1 MSSRSDYPVVI
12 VGAGP
17 AGSAA
22 AFILARKGLR
32 PLLAERFTFPREKV
46 CGDGLTFRS
55 LSTLKELNL
64 YDRVSSHPSALPV
77 KEARAVTP
85 EKTVFSGPIPLLP
98 DGTVG
103 FISLPRR
110 ELDLIL
116 ARAAVEAGAEF
127 AEDFTVTEILKE
139 NGKTA
144 GVAGIQEGR
153 ERIVRS
159 NLVIGADGAHSIVAR
174 EAGLYRF
181 RRHFCEVAIRAYFT
195 DLDEPVNWLELYYDK
210 RIIPGF
216 AWLFP
221 LANNI
226 CNIGIG
232 LRMDRLKK
240 RSLKTIYQE
249 FISDYPPLKK
259 RLKKAKMLA
268 HPRGTLIT
276 GYGNSGN
283 IFSDGVLLA
292 GDAASLSDPLVGE
305 GVGEAL
311 LSGVAAGETAARAI
325 SAGDFSGSFLKQ
337 YQKEIRRRLGPDFR
351 FASLFQNWPQIHK
364 AAAAMMLRAER
375 DPEFAQKMVG
385 LASGAISK
393 REIARWDFLAPTV
406 WGYWMEKIKKL

>member
-22 AFILARKGLR
+22 ALTLARKGLR

-55 LSTLKELNL
+55 LSILKELNL
-64 YDRVSSHPSALPV
+64 YDRISSHPSALPV
-77 KEARAVTP
+77 KEARAVTA
-85 EKTVFSGPIPLLP
+85 EKTVFAGPIPLLP
-98 DGTVG
+98 DRTVG
-103 FISLPRR
+103 FISIPRR

-116 ARAAVEAGAEF
+116 ARAAVEAGAEL
-127 AEDFTVTEILKE
+127 AENFTVTKTLKE
-139 NGKTA
+139 NGNTV

-153 ERIVRS
+153 ERIIRTS
-159 NLVIGADGAHSIVAR
+159 LVIGADGAHSIIAR
-174 EAGLYRF
+174 QTGLF
-181 RRHFCEVAIRAYFT
+181 RLKPRYCEVSIRAYFT
-195 DLDEPVNWLELYYDK
+195 DLDEPVKWLELYYDK
-210 RIIPGF
+210 RVIPGF

-221 LANNI
+221 LAGNI
-226 CNIGIG
+226 ANIGIG
-232 LRMDRLKK
+232 IRMDRLKNQ
-240 RSLKTIYQE
+240 SLRNLYQE

-268 HPRGTLIT
+268 HPRGTLIP
-276 GYGNSGN
+276 GYGQSGKV
-283 IFSDGVLLA
+283 FSDGVLLA

-311 LSGVAAGETAARAI
+311 LSGVAAGETAARAV
-325 SAGDFSGSFLKQ
+325 SEGNFSGSFLKQ
-337 YQKEIRRRLGPDFR
+337 YQKEIRQRLNPDFR

-375 DPEFAQKMVG
+375 DPDFGQIMIG
-385 LASGAISK
+385 MASGAISK
-393 REIARWDFLAPTV
+393 REIARWGFLAPTV
-406 WGYWMEKIKKL
+406 MGYWGRKKE